1 VTKTNV
7 AQYNEYYPF
16 GLTTANSWTRENN
29 VGNNFLGNGG
39 TELNSTTALYDLH
52 YRNYDPVL
60 GRMNQVDP
68 LASKYAATT
77 PYNFAFNDPANYN
90 DPLGDDPGS
99 SAHCSWCYTKPR
111 PIDTGNGSGGGSGEG
126 GGNPFAGLMGRSAGF
141 FDPGW
146 QPGSGSLSAGAFA
159 SMDARYNAYNI
170 ARGNVNALREG
181 TYTNDG
187 NGNFTYAP
195 ILQAYWLSSS
205 LTFSYAKFGKE
216 VMGTLNTV
224 VVNGIR
230 DRLVI
235 VNPDVSLQSVGSLW
249 VESGQNALDLLGALA
264 GAAQGLVVSGD
275 YWLGKNGKYYSNT
288 WGGNQYTG
296 GRSGAYKASTGYRNL
311 GRFATVGTVVLGGI
325 QIFDGYRADGNKFGY
340 NTQAATASTA
350 GGLIGGWAGAEGG
363 ATVGAGIG
371 VWFGGVGAIPGAVI
385 GGLIGGIGGGYL
397 GSSIGQ
403 NTVDYYHG
411 R

>member
-1 VTKTNV
+1 
-7 AQYNEYYPF
+7 
-16 GLTTANSWTRENN
+16 
-29 VGNNFLGNGG
+29 
-39 TELNSTTALYDLH
+39 
-52 YRNYDPVL
+52 
-60 GRMNQVDP
+60 
-68 LASKYAATT
+68 
-77 PYNFAFNDPANYN
+77 
-90 DPLGDDPGS
+90 
-99 SAHCSWCYTKPR
+99 
-111 PIDTGNGSGGGSGEG
+111 
-126 GGNPFAGLMGRSAGF
+126 
-141 FDPGW
+141 
-146 QPGSGSLSAGAFA
+146 
-159 SMDARYNAYNI
+159 MDARYNAYNI